1 MEDFYTILE
10 IVIILAIGYHVGE
23 FIAIM
28 RMVNLFEHLTG
39 KELDLEDLERL
50 NNENDADH
58 VLSVARSMMF
68 QTETH
73 NDTLYLY
80 SIDQDS
86 FVCQGNTLE
95 DICKKCREYTK
106 LSDVFVFHEKQ
117 AYHYDGE
124 VIEKVKHED

>member
-1 MEDFYTILE
+1 MEDFYTLLE
-10 IVIILAIGYHVGE
+10 IIIIFGVGYCIGE
-23 FIAIM
+23 FIAVM
-28 RMVNLFEHLTG
+28 RMISLYEQLTG
-39 KELDLEDLERL
+39 KELELEDIENLETD
-50 NNENDADH
+50 EEY
-58 VLSVARSMMF
+58 VTSVARSMMF
-68 QTETH
+68 QTEII

-80 SIDQDS
+80 SIDQNN
-86 FVCQGNTLE
+86 FVCQGSTIE

>member
-1 MEDFYTILE
+1 MEDFYTLLE
-10 IVIILAIGYHVGE
+10 IVIILAVGYHVGE
-23 FIAIM
+23 FIAVM
-28 RMVNLFEHLTG
+28 RMLSLFEHLTG
-39 KELDLEDLERL
+39 RELEIEDIENI
-50 NNENDADH
+50 NNDGEP
-58 VLSVARSMMF
+58 VLKVARSMMF
-68 QTETH
+68 QTETI

-80 SIDQDS
+80 SIDQNN

-95 DICKKCREYTK
+95 DICKKCAEYTK

>member
-10 IVIILAIGYHVGE
+10 IVIILAIGYHIGE
-23 FIAIM
+23 FIAVM
-28 RMVNLFEHLTG
+28 RMLSLFERMTG
-39 KELDLEDLERL
+39 REIEVEDIERL
-50 NNENDADH
+50 STDNEH
-58 VLSVARSMMF
+58 ILEVARSMMF
-68 QTETH
+68 QTETI
-73 NDTLYLY
+73 NDVLYLY
-80 SIDQDS
+80 TIEQNS

-95 DICKKCREYTK
+95 ELCMKCREYTK